1 MCPQNKFKAQCRDCG
16 GASICGRGKRKSTC
30 RDCGGSS
37 ICPHSRQRAARA
49 AAGRPSAVTGGRNAG
64 VRNADGEGGADDKAA
79 ENEWGGGGGG
89 WRLWRRPSRLLELP
103 ALRLYA
109 AVLADRR
116 AAAIAAAR
124 PLLPVG
130 ADGRAAACLAPRLLP
145 AALADGGPAAMRRP
159 PPVPSAGC
167 RRNIPSQLRGRS
179 ARAVRRGL
187 SPAATPAFAAAV
199 RRPESKPGRRRSRLT
214 RKPCH
219 RSSQCSR
226 MWGR

>member
-89 WRLWRRPSRLLELP
+89 WRVWRRPSRLLELP

-130 ADGRAAACLAPRLLP
+130 ADGPAAAGLKPRLLP
-145 AALADGGPAAMRRP
+145 AALAELPRERRLLSPPPGAAATSLFNRAGGARAPSGVASLPPLRRP
-159 PPVPSAGC
+159 SPRPFGGLNLS
-167 RRNIPSQLRGRS
+167 
-179 ARAVRRGL
+179 RAV
-187 SPAATPAFAAAV
+187 V
-199 RRPESKPGRRRSRLT
+199 GRA
-214 RKPCH
+214 
-219 RSSQCSR
+219 
-226 MWGR
+226 